1 MRILENESMAIYSSF
16 RIGGNAKRVCFPE
29 TREELVSLIKELKE
43 KGEEYAVFGNCSNVL
58 FPDEGYDGTLILTTD
73 LVDVLVYGNVIV
85 ADCGATMNKLSI
97 VASRNSLKGA
107 ECLYGIPGTV
117 GGGIAMNAG
126 AYGGTISDYI
136 IGVSVLTPDGEVK
149 ELSKEEMEFEYRN
162 TIVLKNGY
170 IVLGGRFMFEEGN
183 ETEIRELM
191 DKNMNSRKTKQPLA
205 YPSAGSFFKRPE
217 GYYAGA
223 LIEGAGLK
231 GYRVGGAQVS
241 ELHAGFI
248 INVGDATAKDVK
260 RLSEYVI
267 RHVKKEFG
275 VTLEREVRFFGIDK

>member
-1 MRILENESMAIYSSF
+1 MRILENESMAKYSSF
-16 RIGGNAKRVCFPE
+16 RIGGTAKRICFPE
-29 TREELVSLIKELKE
+29 TREELVSFVKKLRE
-43 KGEEYAVFGNCSNVL
+43 KGEKYAVFGNCSNVV
-58 FPDEGYDGTLILTTD
+58 FPDSGYDGTLILTTD

-85 ADCGATMNKLSI
+85 ADCGATMNKLAI

-126 AYGGTISDYI
+126 AYGGTISDHI
-136 IGVSVLTPDGEVK
+136 IGVTVLTGDGEVK
-149 ELSKEEMEFEYRN
+149 ELSKAEMEFEYRN
-162 TIVLKNGY
+162 TTVLKKGY
-170 IVLGGRFMFEEGN
+170 IVLGGRFIFEEGD
-183 ETEIRELM
+183 EEEIRELM
-191 DKNMNSRKTKQPLA
+191 DKNMNSRKTKQPLS

-231 GYRVGGAQVS
+231 GYRIGGAQVS

-260 RLSEYVI
+260 RLSEYI
-267 RHVKKEFG
+267 QRHVKKEFG
-275 VTLEREVRFFGIDK
+275 VELEREVQFFETDK

>member
-29 TREELVSLIKELKE
+29 TREELVSLIRELRTNGE
-43 KGEEYAVFGNCSNVL
+43 KYAVFGNCSNVL

-97 VASRNSLKGA
+97 VASRNSLKGM

-136 IGVSVLTPDGEVK
+136 IGVSVLTDEGEIK
-149 ELSKEEMEFEYRN
+149 ELSKEDMEFEYRN
-162 TIVLKNGY
+162 TVALKKGY
-170 IVLGGRFMFEEGN
+170 IVLGGRFMLEEGN
-183 ETEIRELM
+183 EEEIRQLM
-191 DKNMNSRKTKQPLA
+191 DKNMNSRKTKQPLS

-217 GYYAGA
+217 GYFAGA

-231 GYRVGGAQVS
+231 GYRIGGAQVS

-260 RLSEYVI
+260 RLSEYVV

-275 VTLEREVRFFGIDK
+275 VTLEREVRFFGID